1 MLGAGGARESQQ
13 SGLRLSGDKGANTD
27 SSSSSIHSR
36 IEGSASEQDGRHCS
50 LDTSW
55 TSTTGSEAGYD
66 PANPR

>member
-27 SSSSSIHSR
+27 SSSSIHSR
-36 IEGSASEQDGRHCS
+36 IDGSASEQGGRHCS
-50 LDTSW
+50 LDTPR
-55 TSTTGSEAGYD
+55 TSTAGSEAGYD

>member
-13 SGLRLSGDKGANTD
+13 SGLRLSGDKDANTD
-27 SSSSSIHSR
+27 SSSSIHSR
-36 IEGSASEQDGRHCS
+36 IDGSASEQDGRHCS

-55 TSTTGSEAGYD
+55 TSIIGSEAGYD